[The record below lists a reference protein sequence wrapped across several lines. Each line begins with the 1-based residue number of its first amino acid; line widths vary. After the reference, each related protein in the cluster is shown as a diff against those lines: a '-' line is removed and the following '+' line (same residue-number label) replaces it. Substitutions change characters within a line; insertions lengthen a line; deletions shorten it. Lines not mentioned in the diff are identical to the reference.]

1 MDLAPCLRIRFNYV
15 LETMMVDEDDL
26 LENISNQ
33 VDDYKKMRSFGKQLV
48 VKQQKDKEPL
58 ASKFCKTHSC
68 WLLNE

>member
-1 MDLAPCLRIRFNYV
+1 
-15 LETMMVDEDDL
+15 L

-58 ASKFCKTHSC
+58 
-68 WLLNE
+68 

>member
-58 ASKFCKTHSC
+58 
-68 WLLNE
+68 

>member
-1 MDLAPCLRIRFNYV
+1 MDLAPCLQIRFNYV

-58 ASKFCKTHSC
+58 
-68 WLLNE
+68 